1 MEMNSF
7 INFKSNKRNNEKQIF
22 ENSEFLL
29 DKLDSLKEIIIDD
42 DFDQSSS
49 GSENE
54 EKEKPQEEIL
64 KQKLLELC

>member
-1 MEMNSF
+1 MEMNAF

-54 EKEKPQEEIL
+54 EKEKSQEEIL